1 MPSGWE
7 DRPGIAEGRRPL
19 PCSGMPDPAARGP
32 IAILGSPTALG
43 GHFAGMD
50 RGPEALRG
58 ARLLERLRSRA
69 GFGDS
74 SFIDH
79 GDVPLEHGWY
89 PDADP
94 FMKNRDRIIEY
105 LPRLAGAVEKAVG
118 EGAGVM
124 PDSRL
129 LLLGGDCTS
138 HCGAMA
144 GLKRRYPKA
153 RLAIAWF
160 DAHGDFNIPTT
171 TPSGNVWG
179 MPFAMLCGRGDPDLV
194 MASEAPTVLEEDAA
208 LVGGQVL
215 DEQESRM
222 LAASPVAHFGA
233 GMLAGV
239 AGLAAL
245 ESWARVVGERC
256 DGLYIAFDLDA
267 ISASEQLSVAM
278 PERGGLSLWTSVIA
292 IRLLATHNNVL
303 GFGATAAMPRPGS
316 DLQKTADAVAQLAE
330 AAFGS
335 AETLDPGPTPTPA
348 GAAA

>member
-1 MPSGWE
+1 
-7 DRPGIAEGRRPL
+7 
-19 PCSGMPDPAARGP
+19 MPDPTARGP
-32 IAILGSPTALG
+32 IAIIGSPTALG
-43 GHFAGMD
+43 GHFAGME

-69 GFGDS
+69 GFADA

-105 LPRLAGAVEKAVG
+105 LPRLAGAVESAVG

-129 LLLGGDCTS
+129 LLIGGDCTS
-138 HCGAMA
+138 HVGAMA
-144 GLKRRYPKA
+144 GLKRRYAKS
-153 RLAIAWF
+153 RFAIAWF

-171 TPSGNVWG
+171 SPSGNVWG
-179 MPFAMLCGRGDPDLV
+179 MPFAMLCGRGDPGLV
-194 MASEAPTVLEEDAA
+194 KASEAPTVLEEDAC

-233 GMLAGV
+233 GMMAGV

-278 PERGGLSLWTSVIA
+278 PERGGLSVWTSVIA
-292 IRLLATHNNVL
+292 IRLLASTNTIIGL
-303 GFGATAAMPRPGS
+303 GATAAMPRSGS
-316 DLQKTADAVAQLAE
+316 DLQKTADVVAQLAE
-330 AAFGS
+330 AALGS
-335 AETLDPGPTPTPA
+335 SEALSAGLAPAEA
-348 GAAA
+348 GAAV